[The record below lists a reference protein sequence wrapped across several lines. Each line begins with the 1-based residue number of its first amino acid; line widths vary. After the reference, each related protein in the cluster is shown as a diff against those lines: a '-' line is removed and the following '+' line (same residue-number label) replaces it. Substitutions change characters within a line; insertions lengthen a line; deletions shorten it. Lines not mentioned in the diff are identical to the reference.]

1 MTIKRQY
8 RRSIFRAKYARDT
21 GIDVGYIYNKRG
33 GNPEDVISVWIIAV
47 EDVVEFNCRLD
58 EAVCLSAGLTKVATQ
73 MLIEQ
78 LPHPTVS
85 E

>member
-1 MTIKRQY
+1 MSSTQKRQY
-8 RRSIFRAKYARDT
+8 RRSIFRAQYAKNT
-21 GIDVGYIYNKRG
+21 GLDIGYIHNKRE
-33 GNPEDVISVWIIAV
+33 GNPLDVISVIIV
-47 EDVVEFNCRLD
+47 GIETIVEFNCRLD

-78 LPHPTVS
+78 LPNP